1 MTRRTARHTISLT
14 GEPES
19 VGRSILEFDAF
30 AQQQEL
36 SAPVIRKIKVAL
48 DDLLNNIVS
57 YGYPDA
63 PTRGIE
69 ILLEI
74 TNQRLSVTVIDDGI
88 PFNPLD
94 QKSPRTDECLK
105 DRQIGGLGV
114 HLIRSLAD
122 DTSYRRE
129 NEKNVLTIVF
139 DLSRKEDGAKT

>member
-1 MTRRTARHTISLT
+1 MSTRTARHTISLT

-19 VGRSILEFDAF
+19 VGRSIVEFDAF

-74 TNQRLSVTVIDDGI
+74 SNQRLSVTVIDDGI
-88 PFNPLD
+88 PFDPLD
-94 QKSPRTDECLK
+94 QKPPRTDESVE

-114 HLIRSLAD
+114 HLVRSLAD
-122 DTSYRRE
+122 DASYRRE

-139 DLSRKEDGAKT
+139 DLSRKEGGAAT

>member
-1 MTRRTARHTISLT
+1 MSTRTAKHTISLT

-19 VGRSILEFDAF
+19 VGRSIVEFDAF
-30 AQQQEL
+30 AQRQEL

-57 YGYPDA
+57 YGYPNT

-74 TNQRLSVTVIDDGI
+74 SNQRLSVTVIDDGI
-88 PFNPLD
+88 PFDPLD
-94 QKSPRTDECLK
+94 QKPPRTDESVE

-114 HLIRSLAD
+114 HLVRSLAD
-122 DTSYRRE
+122 DASYRRE

-139 DLSRKEDGAKT
+139 DLSRKEGGAET

>member
-1 MTRRTARHTISLT
+1 MSTRTAKHTISLT
-14 GEPES
+14 GKPES
-19 VGRSILEFDAF
+19 VGRSIIEFDAF

-36 SAPVIRKIKVAL
+36 SAPVICKIKVAL

-57 YGYPDA
+57 YGYPNA

-74 TNQRLSVTVIDDGI
+74 SNQRLSVTVIDDGI
-88 PFNPLD
+88 PFDPLD
-94 QKSPRTDECLK
+94 QKPPRTDESVE

-114 HLIRSLAD
+114 HLVRSLAD
-122 DTSYRRE
+122 DASYRRE

-139 DLSRKEDGAKT
+139 DLSRKEGGAET